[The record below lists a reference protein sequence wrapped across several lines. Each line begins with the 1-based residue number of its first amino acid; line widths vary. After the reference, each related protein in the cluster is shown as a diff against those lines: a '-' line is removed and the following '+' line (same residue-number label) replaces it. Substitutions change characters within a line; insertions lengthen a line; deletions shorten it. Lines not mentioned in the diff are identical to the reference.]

1 MFAGTLRKSLLTF
14 SLISIACLPAIAKVP
29 TVQIGTN
36 KVKLE
41 VASTREQIER
51 GLMYRNSMPE
61 DHGMVFLFHPP
72 SGVKFWMAHCYMPLD
87 MLMIKDGRIAR
98 IFENVQPERDKPESQ
113 CPTYPS
119 ASEPAITVDEVVEV
133 NAGYAKRHNIKAGDA
148 VEFSFDSRKAHPA
161 ASDGSPA
168 GDGKTSTEPK

>member
-1 MFAGTLRKSLLTF
+1 MFAGTLRKSLLLF
-14 SLISIACLPAIAKVP
+14 SMLSIACLPVNAKVP
-29 TVQIGTN
+29 TVQIGAN

-41 VASTREQIER
+41 VAATREQIER

-87 MLMIKDGRIAR
+87 MLMIKDGKIVR
-98 IFENVQPERDKPESQ
+98 IFENVQPERDKPESE

-119 ASEPAITVDEVVEV
+119 ASEPSITVDEVVEV
-133 NAGYAKRHNIKAGDA
+133 NAGYAKRHNIKTGDG
-148 VEFSFDSRKAHPA
+148 VEFSFDNRKAHGSADGNGHANSNANA
-161 ASDGSPA
+161 AA
-168 GDGKTSTEPK
+168 K